1 MAKSSDIA
9 KDMIMKK
16 LAEIYP
22 DGRVIDKKFY
32 VNFSIEGEQVQIA
45 VSLTAPKTPLSF
57 ASADVA
63 MDAAAPVAMSAT
75 EIDTVKKEV
84 EDIFNFF
91 NL

>member
-32 VNFSIEGEQVQIA
+32 VNFSIEGEPVQIA
-45 VSLTAPKTPLSF
+45 ISLTAPKTPLSF

-63 MDAAAPVAMSAT
+63 MDAAVPAAMSAT

-91 NL
+91 SL

>member
-91 NL
+91 SL